1 MTVHQLRALSLQL
14 IKINGKK
21 RKEHDKILEKTLNE
35 MEISSLPHKEF
46 KVMDMKVLTKLRERM
61 DKHCK
66 NLSKETENI
75 KKKIP
80 TELPSDPAI
89 PLLGIF

>member
-1 MTVHQLRALSLQL
+1 MEKR
-14 IKINGKK
+14 
-21 RKEHDKILEKTLNE
+21 RKEHDKILEKALNE

-46 KVMDMKVLTKLRERM
+46 KVMDMKMLTKLRERM

-75 KKKIP
+75 KKIP